1 MSTVSVIKYSFRMVR
16 ILVIGHS
23 HVATLEKGVRKAVH
37 GWGNFRFPQHDV
49 VFDFVYRGGARVG
62 QVLHGGLED
71 DAFADEVQRHMDD
84 FRPHVL
90 WLWVGDNDLRVPA
103 RGAAEELVLRIF
115 NTAATLVARNCS
127 VQFAAILQ
135 LLPRYRGARGN
146 IHFYNTAA
154 AEVNAR
160 LLHLCQQTGRHL
172 YFAMANF
179 RFPEDWRQYVN
190 NRRLSTA
197 FPRGTA
203 RYNYNRKKIPQQ
215 ERRQTSE
222 TVPVDIYANPQR

>member
-1 MSTVSVIKYSFRMVR
+1 MVR

-23 HVATLEKGVRKAVH
+23 HVATIENGVRNAVH

-62 QVLHGGLED
+62 QVLHGGRED
-71 DAFADEVQRHMDD
+71 NDFADEVQRRINV

-103 RGAAEELVLRIF
+103 RGAAEELALRIF

-127 VQFAAILQ
+127 IQFAAILQ
-135 LLPRYRGARGN
+135 LLPRYKGARGN
-146 IHFYNTAA
+146 VQYYNTAA

-172 YFAMANF
+172 YFARANF
-179 RFPEDWRQYVN
+179 RFPENWRQYIN
-190 NRRLSTA
+190 NRRR
-197 FPRGTA
+197 FNRGGVHLNA
-203 RYNYNRKKIPQQ
+203 LGLRKLMFRLRPAVVIAL
-215 ERRQTSE
+215 RFMG
-222 TVPVDIYANPQR
+222 